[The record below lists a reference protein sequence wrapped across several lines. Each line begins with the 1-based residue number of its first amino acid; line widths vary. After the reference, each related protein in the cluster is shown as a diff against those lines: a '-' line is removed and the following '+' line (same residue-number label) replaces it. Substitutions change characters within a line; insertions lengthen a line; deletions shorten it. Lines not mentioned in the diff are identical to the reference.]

1 MREGGASFIG
11 YVGLKGRRSR
21 LCGEALRV
29 REWLVSAPGDS
40 LPPFFCVLLHR
51 SLLSLNAPHLRPSHF
66 FFFHN
71 RFKFCISQD
80 SNEDFI
86 NFVYYIRIQ

>member
-21 LCGEALRV
+21 LWGEALR
-29 REWLVSAPGDS
+29 WMVSAPGDS

-51 SLLSLNAPHLRPSHF
+51 SLFAFLIASQIASHYLVIDVF
-66 FFFHN
+66 SFG
-71 RFKFCISQD
+71 KKKKDLMSSPIL
-80 SNEDFI
+80 
-86 NFVYYIRIQ
+86 